1 MALGLS
7 QTAPDDIQQQ
17 FWRDPR
23 VIQAYAAE
31 GKKPGDRLDRATQK
45 RIWVRLAQQDATRV
59 GEYHI
64 QPQPGDSQMR
74 LGTTGSPWPII
85 GLGAAGTAAPFLGP
99 LIGGAGAGGAGV
111 GVGAAERGAQ
121 AVYNQATGQGGG
133 GGGGG
138 GSGGLPTGAR
148 TGLALLAGILPGL
161 LLRGGGSTPPELQRL
176 LQLSMSQAEARHPQ
190 AMAATAGIQR
200 MLPTYAQAGASA
212 PPAPSPTPAP
222 ANQGASGG
230 GLPSWLWPILGLAG
244 AEGVQAMRGGTS
256 PIGAILGKIFGQ
268 GSAAQPAASGGGMAP
283 TEEPWGNIDFGA
295 GGAMPPTPW
304 EGVQF

>member
-23 VIQAYAAE
+23 VLQAYAAE

-74 LGTTGSPWPII
+74 LGTTGSPWPMI
-85 GLGAAGTAAPFLGP
+85 GLGAAGMAAPFVLPALG
-99 LIGGAGAGGAGV
+99 AK
-111 GVGAAERGAQ
+111 GAAAVGG
-121 AVYNQATGQGGG
+121 AVYNKATDKDGGG

-138 GSGGLPTGAR
+138 LPTGAK

-176 LQLSMSQAEARHPQ
+176 LQLSMSQAEAKHPQ

-212 PPAPSPTPAP
+212 PPAPTPTPAP